1 VTGIENRPFSM
12 RFCCELPV
20 PFVAAREP
28 RRARAGRSASVRR
41 SVLRTDFPAMLATVA
56 RRTTRC
62 VRCALSAQTGATSQM
77 TKRAAR
83 AATAT
88 ALLGASQARCGLPAH
103 ALATKG
109 LGTATVEHPNASC
122 CGRRCPVGAIS
133 GVAVHSS
140 LGPGA
145 QVRASLTDSR
155 PKCLEPP
162 RSTAARVAAPRGGC
176 FGLGRPGAETERRE
190 RSERSEFGRAGPRL
204 VGAAKWAQS
213 ADRPSMSPRRTAPA
227 AAARCKERDVQRST
241 RSTPV
246 IPKGTH
252 TTARREDVSP

>member
-1 VTGIENRPFSM
+1 MRMRWLTGIENRPFSM

-28 RRARAGRSASVRR
+28 RRARAGRSTSVRR
-41 SVLRTDFPAMLATVA
+41 SVLRTDSPAMLAAVA

-62 VRCALSAQTGATSQM
+62 VRCALSAQTSATSQM

-109 LGTATVEHPNASC
+109 LGTATVEHPNDSC

-133 GVAVHSS
+133 GMAVHSS

-155 PKCLEPP
+155 PL
-162 RSTAARVAAPRGGC
+162 
-176 FGLGRPGAETERRE
+176 FERRE

-204 VGAAKWAQS
+204 VGAAESAQS
-213 ADRPSMSPRRTAPA
+213 ADRPSMSPHRTAPA